1 MPSTIIKLFRA
12 LLLFLWFYQRKR
24 GGAGGGGL
32 IQVPLILIYIEV
44 LHSQPPF
51 LRHAPFGLKR
61 EWVKEQA
68 VSHGIASSKH
78 KLEHKR
84 KL

>member
-1 MPSTIIKLFRA
+1 MVLSK
-12 LLLFLWFYQRKR
+12 KE
-24 GGAGGGGL
+24 GGGGL

-78 KLEHKR
+78 KLEHKKKTLKYNVKIKQSSSEF
-84 KL
+84 KLT